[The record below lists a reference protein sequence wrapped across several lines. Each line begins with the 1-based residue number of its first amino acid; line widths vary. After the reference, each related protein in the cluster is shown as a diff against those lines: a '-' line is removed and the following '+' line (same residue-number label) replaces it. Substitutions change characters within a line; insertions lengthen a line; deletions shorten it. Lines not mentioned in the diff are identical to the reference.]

1 MASREERK
9 ESRQRIKEIYSVAK
23 KYNVSELISE
33 SRKPKDPAQGEYD
46 EGLDASGLRKAL
58 EELGPAY
65 VKLGQ
70 LLCTRPDLVGND
82 IAEELTKLRD
92 NTPVTPFEE
101 IKEVIETQL
110 GQPKIGKA
118 IIFKKMFE
126 DLMAKKE
133 RKEADFSILIEH
145 IEVWKEESPDDLNAI
160 LASILVKAQDASPDD
175 IKAEYE
181 QAKAEYHAEDE

>member
-1 MASREERK
+1 MS
-9 ESRQRIKEIYSVAK
+9 IKSKAK
-23 KYNVSELISE
+23 
-33 SRKPKDPAQGEYD
+33 
-46 EGLDASGLRKAL
+46 
-58 EELGPAY
+58 
-65 VKLGQ
+65 
-70 LLCTRPDLVGND
+70 
-82 IAEELTKLRD
+82 
-92 NTPVTPFEE
+92 
-101 IKEVIETQL
+101 
-110 GQPKIGKA
+110 KIGKA

-181 QAKAEYHAEDE
+181 QAKAEYHAEDEQILPWFESQIENITNEDENVEVDIEQGNISYFILFFNFFPNFILFFNFLFKNRYSSCFRLFFNFLFKNRYSSGFIYFLKKERKIP

>member
-1 MASREERK
+1 M
-9 ESRQRIKEIYSVAK
+9 Y
-23 KYNVSELISE
+23 
-33 SRKPKDPAQGEYD
+33 
-46 EGLDASGLRKAL
+46 KA
-58 EELGPAY
+58 
-65 VKLGQ
+65 
-70 LLCTRPDLVGND
+70 RPCGND

-133 RKEADFSILIEH
+133 RREADFSILIEH

-181 QAKAEYHAEDE
+181 QAKAEYHAEDEEILPWFESQIENITNEDENAEVDIE